1 MKRNYEMRIKL
12 LSDLCV
18 SDGGVYNSFI
28 DIDVC
33 YDEYGLP
40 YIPAKRMKGCLREC
54 ALELNDWG
62 CEVDIAALF
71 GSGGETKSSVK
82 IENAYLENMNL
93 YKKEINAGKGHI
105 LVHPQNILR
114 NFTYLRSQ
122 TSIDYVSGVAEENSL
137 RCSRVIKKGLEF
149 VAKVQLEEKFYND
162 FAQCCTVWK
171 HMGIARTRGM
181 GEIQVTLEKKQE
193 SSFELEHSE
202 WKEGSNKIVYEL
214 ELLEPVICKSVN
226 GQEENTLDYIEGAK
240 VLGIFAQAIKEKES
254 AEAFLEVLDAGEIN
268 FSNAYLCEEGRRFLE
283 VPGTYYSIKN
293 NDELYLDYA
302 YNEAGKKEDGIQPNQ
317 MKHCYVAKNE
327 EGKLIKKDVL
337 VEERYHHSR
346 PEDKGIGRA
355 YVSENSNSKFY
366 QMSSIMAGQTF
377 QGFIQGTSQQI
388 KRVYDV
394 LKEKEIVQIGS
405 GNSAEYGKVKFRMVD
420 VKASSEKTI
429 YGKRFMVTL
438 LSPAIVYNDNATYTT
453 QVNDFIEEMKWELG
467 IEKEVLK
474 VTQCFLKYTEIGGFQ
489 VTWKKRKPTI
499 EAFDKGTV
507 IIFELKEAKEL
518 KVKECYWLGERVQE
532 GFGEMKIEVLEEGNR
547 KQKIYKEE
555 NSKDKV
561 ALDIST
567 MEFLPQIATSLF
579 DEFVEMKAAKRAKE
593 IIDKNKDW
601 KSSVECKA
609 TINNM
614 LLMCKE
620 RESLQ
625 EVKKDVMDRFSDKN
639 SEKKGKKHK
648 IAITILEEVKKSC
661 SDSDSSLIKDFKDN
675 YNIAKMTINEE
686 EIKKNYLYYIL
697 LELKYVLRKG
707 EKSNE

>member
-62 CEVDIAALF
+62 CEIDIAALF
-71 GSGGETKSSVK
+71 GSEGKKKSSVK
-82 IENAYLENMNL
+82 IENAYLENSNL
-93 YKKEINAGKGHI
+93 YRKEINAGKGHI
-105 LVHPQNILR
+105 LVHPQNVLR

-122 TSIDYVSGVAEENSL
+122 TSINYVSGAAEENSL
-137 RCSRVIKKGLEF
+137 RCSRVIKRGLEF
-149 VAKVQLEEKFYND
+149 VSKVQLEEKFYND
-162 FAQCCTVWK
+162 FQQCCTVWR

-181 GEIQVTLEKKQE
+181 GEIQVTLGRKEECFRE
-193 SSFELEHSE
+193 SEHSE
-202 WKEGSNKIVYEL
+202 WREGSDTIVYEL

-226 GQEENTLDYIEGAK
+226 GQEENTMDYIEGAK

-254 AEAFLEVLDAGEIN
+254 AEAFLEVLDAGKIK

-293 NDELYLDYA
+293 NEKSYLDYA
-302 YNEAGKKEDGIQPNQ
+302 YNETKKEEQIIQPNQ
-317 MKHCYVAKNE
+317 MKHCYVAKTE
-327 EGKLIKKDVL
+327 DGQLLKKDVL

-346 PEDKGIGRA
+346 PEDKGIGRV
-355 YVSENSNSKFY
+355 YVSENDNSKFY

-377 QGFIQGTSQQI
+377 QGFIQGTNQQI

-394 LKEKEIVQIGS
+394 LKEKELVQVGY
-405 GNSAEYGKVKFRMVD
+405 GNSAEYGNVKFRMVG
-420 VKASSEKTI
+420 VKASGQKI
-429 YGKRFMVTL
+429 IHGKRFMVTL
-438 LSPAIVYNDNATYTT
+438 LSPAIIYNDNATYTT
-453 QVNDFIEEMKWELG
+453 QIDDFIEEMKWELG
-467 IEKEVLK
+467 IENEELEEQQYFV
-474 VTQCFLKYTEIGGFQ
+474 KYTTIGGFQ
-489 VTWKKRKPTI
+489 VTWGMRKPTI

-507 IIFELKEAKEL
+507 IIFELKEAKDL
-518 KVKECYWLGERVQE
+518 IVKNCYWIGERVQE

-555 NSKDKV
+555 NSKDEV
-561 ALDIST
+561 VLDISS

-579 DEFVEMKAAKRAKE
+579 EEYVEMKAAKRAKE
-593 IIDKNKDW
+593 IIEKNKDW

-614 LLMCKE
+614 LLMCGE
-620 RESLQ
+620 RETLQ
-625 EVKKDVMDRFSDKN
+625 EVKKDAMERFSDKN

-648 IAITILEEVKKSC
+648 IAITILEEAEKGG
-661 SDSDSSLIKDFKDN
+661 SDFDSPLIKEFNDN
-675 YNIAKMTINEE
+675 YNIAKMIMNEE
-686 EIKKNYLYYIL
+686 EVKKKYLYYIL

-707 EKSNE
+707 EK